1 MSRENE
7 KLFVESFLNLDNN
20 ISEAQDYIKEAYN
33 INSEYDED
41 EDMMYIWSDNL
52 NENLNLAVAKE
63 YIINKIGNEM
73 INVMYGKKQ

>member
-7 KLFVESFLNLDNN
+7 KLFVESFLNLNNN

>member
-1 MSRENE
+1 MKASPKHSRKNM
-7 KLFVESFLNLDNN
+7 V
-20 ISEAQDYIKEAYN
+20 YN
-33 INSEYDED
+33 IL
-41 EDMMYIWSDNL
+41 WNL